1 MQSTATAPSPL
12 TAATKHLAQGLSEA
26 GRIYWDC
33 VKDDPDLSTALGRAL
48 HQEPSPQAAKMAAL
62 VIIQNLAQVRPRR
75 NPNITKITRIW
86 ENAVYRQKSNNYRPG
101 MELALD
107 LLNILQQYKKDRWDA
122 HAPINAHSAVL
133 AMCKTAELIEHEL
146 PGNDLAGRLLQE
158 LPHERKEL
166 SNYHTRPW
174 AATLMA
180 HLAIPEDFD
189 WSDPKKV
196 KEFRIADYA
205 CGSGVLLMAGYRRIR
220 ELHAAQGGDP
230 ARIHQH
236 MMEHSIT
243 GCDVLPACT
252 SICSSNLATIEA
264 SKLVWKTRIITFE
277 RDRDKGS
284 QPKRLGSPDLLD
296 PGLMA
301 LQSLIAVGP
310 RKLGEQ
316 TRVTFKRDDQDAI
329 LINPPFGATQAG
341 NAAAESSDGS
351 GMSCKFAHM
360 AHQKVRRGGVIAM
373 TLPGTA
379 LIGMTNRPKD
389 QPQGW
394 QSFRE
399 ILMTQYTEIK
409 VLSIA
414 QYNDQDSSFSHDTNI
429 AEIMVIARRLRVR
442 ENAPKT
448 AHFINLTR
456 QARDDEDAAAIARA
470 IKETIKE
477 AIKDT
482 VQEAASPEQSIQ
494 RIHVGEEDLGTTVL
508 MPLTKQGA
516 WPMAKNLNPEL
527 LVAARAMA
535 QNRPRPNPRPNPR
548 TNDLPIP
555 IINLRTV
562 AKQGPTTRST
572 SAEPLTPIESPPKDK
587 EQIPV
592 LNGLNCKTQI
602 SMNVAPTHW
611 IADPGRIGADVLTA
625 RLNSAGQLHLS
636 TNMRYTSQRLAAAF
650 TPKTTI
656 GGRSWTTLK
665 VHHSKQGTKAL
676 TAWLNSTVGMITCW
690 PYLHHAQNGTGFTTP
705 RQTDGLPVLDLNSI
719 GKRSTWALAEAFD
732 SMANTELMPACD
744 AWQDPK
750 RKELDQKVL
759 AALGLEDPAAHHQ
772 LEWLRNNWCMEP
784 TVQGKKGQVK
794 HRRADMQT
802 LAELADAIL
811 PPKPER
817 VAKRT
822 YLRKTP
828 SDNSKPANTGWNKSY
843 NPNREAEKSAV
854 EGAEAPPTT
863 WNGIVYS
870 IHITERILPGN
881 PPRTETVCGIAVL
894 EGNSV
899 THAQRQS
906 PDLQMLH
913 PNFWCDKCLDI
924 ADEEIPQ
931 RS

>member
-26 GRIYWDC
+26 GRTYWDC
-33 VKDDPDLSTALGRAL
+33 VKDDPDLCTALGRAL
-48 HQEPSPQAAKMAAL
+48 DQEPNLQAAKMAAL

-86 ENAVYRQKSNNYRPG
+86 ENAVYKQKSNNYRPG

-107 LLNILQQYKKDRWDA
+107 LLNILPKDKTDRR
-122 HAPINAHSAVL
+122 NAHKAVL

-243 GCDVLPACT
+243 GCDVLSACT
-252 SICSSNLATIEA
+252 SICGSNLAMIERY
-264 SKLVWKTRIITFE
+264 KLVWKTKIITFE

-284 QPKRLGSPDLLD
+284 QPKRLGSTDLLD
-296 PGLMA
+296 PGLRA
-301 LQSLIAVGP
+301 LQPLTAVGP
-310 RKLGEQ
+310 RKPGRQ
-316 TRVTFKRDDQDAI
+316 TRVTSNRDDQDVI
-329 LINPPFGATQAG
+329 LLNPPFGTTQAG
-341 NAAAESSDGS
+341 NATAESSDGS

-399 ILMTQYTEIK
+399 MLMTQYTEIK

-442 ENAPKT
+442 EKAPRT
-448 AHFINLTR
+448 AHLINLTR
-456 QARDDEDAAAIARA
+456 QARDDEDAAAIAWA
-470 IKETIKE
+470 IKE
-477 AIKDT
+477 AIKETTKET

-527 LVAARAMA
+527 LVAARAMG
-535 QNRPRPNPRPNPR
+535 QNRPKSNPRSNPR
-548 TNDLPIP
+548 TNDLRIP
-555 IINLRTV
+555 IINLLTV
-562 AKQGPTTRST
+562 AKPGPTTKSA
-572 SAEPLTPIESPPKDK
+572 SAELLTPIGSPPKHK
-587 EQIPV
+587 EQLPV
-592 LNGLNCKTQI
+592 LDGHNCKSQI

-625 RLNSAGQLHLS
+625 RPNSAGQLHLS
-636 TNMRYTSQRLAAAF
+636 TNMRYTSQGLAAAF

-665 VHHSKQGTKAL
+665 VHNGKKATKAL

-719 GKRSTWALAEAFD
+719 AKRSTWALAEAFD
-732 SMANTELMPACD
+732 SMANKELMPACD
-744 AWQDPK
+744 AWKDPV

-759 AALGLEDPAAHHQ
+759 TALGLEDSGAHQ

-784 TVQGKKGQVK
+784 TVQGKKGQVE
-794 HRRADMQT
+794 HRRADMQA

-811 PPKPER
+811 PPKPGR

-828 SDNSKPANTGWNKSY
+828 SDNSKPANTGWTKSY
-843 NPNREAEKSAV
+843 NPNQEAKKSAV
-854 EGAEAPPTT
+854 EPTEPPSRT

-870 IHITERILPGN
+870 IHITERILPGK

-906 PDLQMLH
+906 PDLQTLH
-913 PNFWCDKCLDI
+913 PNFWCDNCLTI
-924 ADEEIPQ
+924 AEEKIPQ
-931 RS
+931 RC